1 MRAECSSRLKGRC
14 DCGKVWT
21 SSYLRKMLRKVRNFE
36 LSSVGLSDAGTVGGV
51 EAKFMDTVELAAEGT
66 GDAR

>member
-1 MRAECSSRLKGRC
+1 
-14 DCGKVWT
+14 
-21 SSYLRKMLRKVRNFE
+21 MLRKVRNFE